1 MLIHLLL
8 QAYEHQVY
16 GLLLSL
22 VMQQQQLQQLM
33 RAMSHGQVSLDH
45 QHLLQTMSLV
55 VYVCSKSDVRVDMVV
70 AVMPI
75 PMDESIYQIVRH
87 LQLTLHLHEVSIHP
101 IFTAMM
107 LLETGR
113 WPPPPIAHHTPM
125 RHSRYESSTL
135 PEPSQQ

>member
-1 MLIHLLL
+1 M
-8 QAYEHQVY
+8 QAKYSPQMQRVSRVGSPHELPHQF
-16 GLLLSL
+16 
-22 VMQQQQLQQLM
+22 
-33 RAMSHGQVSLDH
+33 HGQVSQVL
-45 QHLLQTMSLV
+45 QHLPQTMSLV

-113 WPPPPIAHHTPM
+113 WHHLPIVHHFHM
-125 RHSRYESSTL
+125 QDSRYASSTL
-135 PEPSQQ
+135 DELRQQQCLRLRE